1 MLDSIRA
8 VWTRFCATFS
18 AERIAR
24 EFDEELRA
32 HVAMSMDELRRSG
45 MTDAD
50 ARREA
55 MRKLGRLDPLRDDHR
70 AARGLPVL
78 DILVE
83 AVRHATRRL
92 ARTPMFAAIV
102 TLTLAVGIGANTAL
116 FSLVDNLLL
125 RTLPVRSPEQ
135 LVEFAV
141 HSIVRGQ
148 LNGKPVAGE
157 FNRATFAQV
166 AAQSQGIAGVVGYR
180 YVERPKISIDGVPQ
194 AERAIDYASTNF
206 FRELGV
212 PMIVGRYP
220 DESDGDVIVI
230 SERWWRSRFGG
241 SLDALGHTITVDDR
255 VYRLIGVAPLR
266 FHGFEIDRS
275 VDAWISPGSTELGM
289 VARLRA
295 GVTQA
300 QAAALLHNILI
311 TEVLPPDR
319 GDSLV
324 TIARSMAHGI
334 SELRSQYQNALI
346 ALMALVLL
354 VLLTTCAN
362 VGNLVMLRH
371 IGRRREL
378 TMRATL
384 GASRA
389 RLVVHSLVETSMLA
403 LAGCVGGLLFA
414 AWALRIVVALLPL
427 SAVPEVL
434 AFHVDTRMLAFVSVI
449 SALSVLLF
457 GLVPAWRAADVDLA
471 GTLQSSHAMSAPSR
485 TRRLGRL
492 LVGAQVALSV
502 VLIVGAGLFVQTL
515 RNLSKLQMGYGTER
529 LLQVTLDPRF
539 AGYQEAQMPALARH
553 LLERVGAVP
562 GVRSVSRTSWPLMIG
577 SSTSMGIPLP
587 NLPDRPGMSGMWDAI
602 DVGPQFFE
610 TMGIALVRGRIFTNA
625 DFISDTV
632 DFQSDRHRS
641 ETAAEGAARRRRMGP
656 YIVNESFQTG
666 RYDGGDPMQAGSPIV
681 GIVKDVKLFG
691 VKEDVRPLMFLISR
705 VPRRVGALQVRTVGD
720 PQAVEQGIAEA
731 IRSVNPQLLRTVS
744 TLGEVTGRSIAKERM
759 VASISGFFGV
769 LGLVL
774 ATMGVFG
781 IASSAVT
788 QRTKELGIRRAL
800 GAGQGVLIRDSL
812 RETVGMI
819 ALGLM
824 VGALVAVVA
833 VRVTSRLTTDLLF
846 GITPTDAGTL
856 VVSVGLIVLVG
867 VAACAIPALRAARVD
882 PLICIRED

>member
-1 MLDSIRA
+1 MLDSLRSA
-8 VWTRFCATFS
+8 WARVRATFS
-18 AERIAR
+18 ADRIAQ
-24 EFDEELRA
+24 EFDEELRGHLA
-32 HVAMSMDELRRSG
+32 ISTDELRRSG
-45 MTDAD
+45 RTEAD

-55 MRKLGRLDPLRDDHR
+55 ARKLGRLDPLRDDHR
-70 AARGLPVL
+70 AARGLPALDVL
-78 DILVE
+78 VQ

-92 ARTPMFAAIV
+92 ARTPVFAAMV
-102 TLTLAVGIGANTAL
+102 MLTLAIGIGANTAL

-125 RTLPVRSPEQ
+125 RTLPVRDPEQ

-141 HSIVRGQ
+141 YSVMDGQ
-148 LNGKPVAGE
+148 VNGKPSAGE
-157 FNRATFAQV
+157 FKRATFAQV
-166 AAQSQGIAGVVGYR
+166 AAQAQGIAGVVGYR
-180 YVERPKISIDGVPQ
+180 FVERPRISIDGVAQ
-194 AERAIDYASTNF
+194 TERAIDYASTNF

-212 PMIVGRYP
+212 PLVIGRYADDS
-220 DESDGDVIVI
+220 DENVIVI

-241 SLDALGHTITVDDR
+241 SLDALGRAIAIDDR
-255 VYRLIGVAPLR
+255 LYTLIGVAPLR

-275 VDAWISPGSTELGM
+275 VDAWISPGSRELGM

-295 GVTQA
+295 GVTHTQG
-300 QAAALLHNILI
+300 AALVHNILI
-311 TEVLPPDR
+311 TEVLPPNR
-319 GDSLV
+319 GDSLITV
-324 TIARSMAHGI
+324 ARSMSHGI
-334 SELRSQYQNALI
+334 SDLRSQYQNALI

-389 RLVVHSLVETSMLA
+389 RLVLHSLVETSMLA
-403 LAGCVGGLLFA
+403 FVGCAGGLLFA
-414 AWALRIVVALLPL
+414 AWAVRIVVALLPL
-427 SAVPEVL
+427 PAPPDAL
-434 AFHVDTRMLAFVSVI
+434 AFRVDARMLTFVSIVC
-449 SALSVLLF
+449 ALSVLLF

-471 GTLQSSHAMSAPSR
+471 GTLQSSHAISAPAR
-485 TRRLGRL
+485 TRRVGRV

-539 AGYQEAQMPALARH
+539 AGYEEKQMPALARQ

-587 NLPDRPGMSGMWDAI
+587 NLPDRPGMSGMWDAV
-602 DVGPQFFE
+602 DVGPRFFE
-610 TMGIALVRGRIFTNA
+610 TMGIAVVRGRVFTDA
-625 DFISDTV
+625 DFSSDTV
-632 DFQSDRHRS
+632 DFASDRHRS
-641 ETAAEGAARRRRMGP
+641 ETASEWQSRWRRMGP
-656 YIVNESFQTG
+656 YVVNESFQTK
-666 RYDGGDPMQAGSPIV
+666 RYDGDDPMQAGSPIV

-705 VPRRVGALQVRTVGD
+705 VPRRVGALQVRTAGD
-720 PQAVEQGIAEA
+720 PQAVERGIAEA
-731 IRSVNPQLLRTVS
+731 IRGVNPLLLRAVS

-800 GAGQGVLIRDSL
+800 GAGQGILIRDSL
-812 RETVGMI
+812 RETLAMI
-819 ALGLM
+819 ALGLT

-833 VRVTSRLTTDLLF
+833 VRVTSSLTTDLLF

-856 VVSVGLIVLVG
+856 IASVVVIVLVG
-867 VAACAIPALRAARVD
+867 VVACAIPALRAARID

>member
-1 MLDSIRA
+1 MLDSIRSA
-8 VWTRFCATFS
+8 WSRLRATFS
-18 AERIAR
+18 ADRIAQ
-24 EFDEELRA
+24 EFDAELRD
-32 HVAMSMDELRRSG
+32 HLAMSTDELRRSG
-45 MTDAD
+45 MTEAD

-55 MRKLGRLDPLRDDHR
+55 ARRLGRLDPLRDDHR
-70 AARGLPVL
+70 AARGLPALDVL
-78 DILVE
+78 VQ

-92 ARTPMFAAIV
+92 ARTPVFAGIV
-102 TLTLAVGIGANTAL
+102 TLTLAIGIGANTAL

-125 RTLPVRSPEQ
+125 RTLPVRDPEQ

-141 HSIVRGQ
+141 HSVMDGQ
-148 LNGKPVAGE
+148 VNGKPSAGE
-157 FNRATFAQV
+157 FKRTTFAQV

-180 YVERPKISIDGVPQ
+180 FVERPRISIDGVAQ
-194 AERAIDYASTNF
+194 TERAIDYASTNF
-206 FRELGV
+206 FRELDV
-212 PMIVGRYP
+212 PLVIGRYA
-220 DESDGDVIVI
+220 DDSDGNVIVI

-241 SLDALGHTITVDDR
+241 SLDALGRAISVDDR
-255 VYRLIGVAPLR
+255 LYTVIGVAPLR

-275 VDAWISPGSTELGM
+275 VDAWISPGSRELGM

-295 GVTQA
+295 GVTRA
-300 QAAALLHNILI
+300 QAAALVHNILI
-311 TEVLPPDR
+311 TEVLPADR

-324 TIARSMAHGI
+324 TIARSMSHGI
-334 SELRSQYQNALI
+334 SDLRAQYQKALI

-389 RLVVHSLVETSMLA
+389 RLVIHSLVETSMLA
-403 LAGCVGGLLFA
+403 IIGCVGGLVFA
-414 AWALRIVVALLPL
+414 AWAVRIVVALLPL
-427 SAVPEVL
+427 PAAPDAL
-434 AFHVDTRMLAFVSVI
+434 AFHLDARMLAFVSIVC
-449 SALSVLLF
+449 ALSVLLF

-471 GTLQSSHAMSAPSR
+471 GTLQSSHAMSAPAR
-485 TRRLGRL
+485 TRRVGRL

-529 LLQVTLDPRF
+529 LVQVTLDPRF
-539 AGYQEAQMPALARH
+539 AGYQEKQVPALARH
-553 LLERVGAVP
+553 LLERVASVP

-602 DVGPQFFE
+602 DVGPRFFE
-610 TMGIALVRGRIFTNA
+610 TMGIAVVRGRAFTDA

-632 DFQSDRHRS
+632 DFQSDRRS
-641 ETAAEGAARRRRMGP
+641 ATAAQRENLRRRMGP
-656 YIVNESFQTG
+656 YVVNESFQTG

-691 VKEDVRPLMFLISR
+691 VKEAVRPLMFLISR
-705 VPRRVGALQVRTVGD
+705 VPRRVGALQVRTAGD
-720 PQAVEQGIAEA
+720 PRTVERGIAEA
-731 IRSVNPQLLRTVS
+731 IRGVNPLLLGTVS

-812 RETVGMI
+812 RETLGMI
-819 ALGLM
+819 GVGLI
-824 VGALVAVVA
+824 VGALAAVVA
-833 VRVTSRLTTDLLF
+833 VRVTSSLTTDLLF

-856 VVSVGLIVLVG
+856 AASVAMIVLVG